1 MHPLPTGQLPSYHP
15 LIPAMLRPL
24 TLACLLLLSVTLRA
38 GGLFDGGVWAPIIL
52 PTEPEVEEW
61 HAARTLADWCER
73 VTGVRPAIQHESKG
87 ERGPDIAI
95 YVGKTASAKSA
106 GVSAPDIE
114 GDAARRTVVG
124 GKVYLVGNNPVATR
138 IAVGRFCEQH
148 LGVFFAFPGEL
159 GADWQPRRQLGFPG
173 PDEFRPDF
181 RWRQLSG
188 LNELSDEW
196 ACSVGFGRAPAFSHG
211 LYRIFDPKLW
221 RQEPM
226 LFPMVAGRPAEPKG
240 NGNDANPHLDNPRAP
255 EVAAQYARA
264 FFQQNPGAFSVPLGV
279 NDTFKFDDS
288 AKSEGW
294 YRERPVRTDYVFRFY
309 NEVAG
314 RNWAPAD
321 DPRGER
327 HAIGVLAYLQ
337 TLRAPTIKLRPA
349 IFPWVCADRT
359 AYADPAFAAQDRANV
374 AAWAKSGVRRLG
386 VYDYLYGA
394 EVASPRVSFVALIQS
409 VRSTYAAGARGWYAE
424 AYPLWAFD
432 APKLWLAAKL
442 LEDRSANTE
451 SLLRAW
457 FDRAYGPAA
466 DPMLA
471 AYARIEAAWRR
482 DATIGGKDQFLR
494 HFHDQRGA
502 LVLSSAEIAAVSQ
515 HLASA
520 QASLF
525 LPAKDAAMRRRQ
537 AWRLGQFA
545 EAWDLYLGYREL
557 VQARRVVPTA
567 DARLAALRRLT
578 AADAAYGAKEMAFNQ
593 RWAAYGQ
600 PVKWSRY
607 PGENPRAQWSERY
620 LVEGE
625 DAALATWAATD
636 QPKGWLAYRV
646 AQQAEAAPVAHR
658 HDFAVTTTDTDL
670 APASF
675 NRHDRLPS
683 GLRLVAPA
691 GKVGPI
697 AAPVALKG
705 GQLVRLQLWSWADDL
720 LVAETQMVVTLRF
733 LGPDKLSEVTQV
745 CQSRQTVV
753 PALVPAWA
761 TGLEYELTFTG
772 GAFPQ
777 EATVQLIDLPASPL
791 R

>member
-1 MHPLPTGQLPSYHP
+1 
-15 LIPAMLRPL
+15 
-24 TLACLLLLSVTLRA
+24 
-38 GGLFDGGVWAPIIL
+38 
-52 PTEPEVEEW
+52 
-61 HAARTLADWCER
+61 
-73 VTGVRPAIQHESKG
+73 
-87 ERGPDIAI
+87 
-95 YVGKTASAKSA
+95 
-106 GVSAPDIE
+106 
-114 GDAARRTVVG
+114 
-124 GKVYLVGNNPVATR
+124 
-138 IAVGRFCEQH
+138 
-148 LGVFFAFPGEL
+148 
-159 GADWQPRRQLGFPG
+159 
-173 PDEFRPDF
+173 
-181 RWRQLSG
+181 
-188 LNELSDEW
+188 
-196 ACSVGFGRAPAFSHG
+196 
-211 LYRIFDPKLW
+211 
-221 RQEPM
+221 
-226 LFPMVAGRPAEPKG
+226 
-240 NGNDANPHLDNPRAP
+240 
-255 EVAAQYARA
+255 
-264 FFQQNPGAFSVPLGV
+264 
-279 NDTFKFDDS
+279 
-288 AKSEGW
+288 
-294 YRERPVRTDYVFRFY
+294 
-309 NEVAG
+309 
-314 RNWAPAD
+314 
-321 DPRGER
+321 
-327 HAIGVLAYLQ
+327 
-337 TLRAPTIKLRPA
+337 
-349 IFPWVCADRT
+349 
-359 AYADPAFAAQDRANV
+359 
-374 AAWAKSGVRRLG
+374 
-386 VYDYLYGA
+386 
-394 EVASPRVSFVALIQS
+394 
-409 VRSTYAAGARGWYAE
+409 
-424 AYPLWAFD
+424 
-432 APKLWLAAKL
+432 
-442 LEDRSANTE
+442 
-451 SLLRAW
+451 
-457 FDRAYGPAA
+457 
-466 DPMLA
+466 MLA
-471 AYARIEAAWRR
+471 AYASIEAAWRR
-482 DATIGGKDQFLR
+482 DASIGGKDQFLR

-578 AADAAYGAKEMAFNQ
+578 AAYAAYGAKETAFNQ

-705 GQLVRLQLWSWADDL
+705 GQLVRLQLWTWADDL
-720 LVAETQMVVTLRF
+720 PVAEAQMVVTLRF
-733 LGPDKLSEVTQV
+733 LGPDKRSEVTQV